1 MRCGSSYSA
10 YAYCVSGLVVGL
22 LYCGVSSVYCYG
34 FCAAIGGDLIYG
46 TIYLWGSYRSSAGCY

>member
-22 LYCGVSSVYCYG
+22 LYCGVTSIYCYG
-34 FCAAIGGDLIYG
+34 FCAAIGGDLVYG
-46 TIYLWGSYRSSAGCY
+46 TIYLW